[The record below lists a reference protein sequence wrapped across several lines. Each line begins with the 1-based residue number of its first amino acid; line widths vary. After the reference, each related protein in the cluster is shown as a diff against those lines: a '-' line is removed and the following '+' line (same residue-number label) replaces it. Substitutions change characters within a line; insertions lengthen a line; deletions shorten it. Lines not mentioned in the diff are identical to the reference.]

1 MVRNSSSREG
11 GVGFIPG
18 KGTKTPHAGRSGGNE
33 RVLQLRCYAAR
44 NKQITNF

>member
-11 GVGFIPG
+11 GAGFIPG